1 LTQKKNQ
8 DVVTLWFLIDNMTTV
23 KERLKVGA
31 QATVDDRINAGINI
45 VV

>member
-31 QATVDDRINAGINI
+31 QATSMIGSTPEST
-45 VV
+45 